1 MRLRHGLLPL
11 LAVVLV
17 TITAGPSAAEE
28 APLLPLKVFFANP
41 DASWDYRVSPDGTR
55 LAWIAMNAGR
65 ATVHFRRL
73 DETTARTVETPREA
87 RPPWPGADTFGWSRD
102 GKRLLVLMDGNG
114 DENAHLFAVDIDAA
128 EPIARDLTPLDG
140 VRVQFVPRSLTI
152 PMPSSSVTPAAPAGC
167 STSTG

>member
-17 TITAGPSAAEE
+17 TITASPSAAED
-28 APLLPLKVFFANP
+28 AQLLPLKAFFANP

-55 LAWIAMNAGR
+55 LAWIAMNGGR

-87 RPPWPGADTFGWSRD
+87 RPPLARRRHLRMEPRRKTPIGPD
-102 GKRLLVLMDGNG
+102 GRQ
-114 DENAHLFAVDIDAA
+114 
-128 EPIARDLTPLDG
+128 R
-140 VRVQFVPRSLTI
+140 R
-152 PMPSSSVTPAAPAGC
+152 
-167 STSTG
+167 